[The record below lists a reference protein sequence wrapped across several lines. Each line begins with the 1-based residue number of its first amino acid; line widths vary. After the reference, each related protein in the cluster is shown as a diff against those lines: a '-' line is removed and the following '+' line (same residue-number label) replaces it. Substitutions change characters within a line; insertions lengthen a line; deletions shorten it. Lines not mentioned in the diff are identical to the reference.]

1 MTAKVVTDEGLYG
14 LGDATLNG
22 REMAVVAWLEEHVA
36 PCLIGRDPQDIE
48 DIWHYLYRG
57 AYWRRGPVAM
67 TAIGAID
74 MALWD
79 IKGKAAGMP
88 VYQLLGGRS
97 RSGVGLYAHAN
108 GTNTE
113 ETLCK
118 AGELVE
124 AGFRAIRI
132 QSAIPGLDATYGVL
146 GDKEDYYE
154 LQGNRPLPPE
164 EVWSTQ
170 KYFNMVE
177 ELIQNQ
183 LIDYIR
189 MSATHAGGIT
199 AMRRIADFAGI
210 YNVRTAPHGAPDL
223 SPVCLAAHLHLDT
236 WAPNFGIQEFV
247 GLGNEQSRRIFK
259 QDIRVENGMAHV
271 SEAPGLGISFD
282 QETAKELYELAVE
295 KGVKTAYAASFR
307 YEPHVMHARRLV
319 AEGAIGEPLE
329 VECISHFNLE
339 RAIPFGW
346 SHRKEDGGG
355 RLNNNFTHK
364 LSIVTSV
371 VGEKILSVMA
381 EVRDDLGKAP
391 IVKGVHNFKTRR
403 EHIPEDM
410 NDPHLQWGE
419 SNVEW
424 TYTVLAQLES
434 EYASKPVSVLF
445 KHGGLNPRFNEDHI
459 VFYGSTGAIYIKGHY
474 GSGPLYLYDRDKKW
488 REVAL
493 PAEIAADVPDVE
505 GATERNWRYLIRELV
520 RHVSGDAVA
529 PYQTFREGSQYQQ
542 LIDIIR
548 QNGSWV
554 DVRHLQ

>member
-1 MTAKVVTDEGLYG
+1 
-14 LGDATLNG
+14 
-22 REMAVVAWLEEHVA
+22 MAVVAWLEEHVA

-48 DIWHYLYRG
+48 DIWQYLYRG

-108 GTNTE
+108 GSNTE

-132 QSAIPGLDATYGVL
+132 QSAIPGLNPTYGVL

-177 ELIQNQ
+177 ELICEARHRLGNEVQLLHDVHNRLSPIESARLGKLLEKYDLLFLEDPSIAENQESFKVIRQHTTIPLAIGETCNTIWACKDLIQNQ

-199 AMRRIADFAGI
+199 AMRRIADFASI

-259 QDIRVENGMAHV
+259 QDVRIENGMAHV
-271 SEAPGLGISFD
+271 SEAPGLGIDFD
-282 QETAKELYELAVE
+282 EEAAKEYPYKRSYLPV
-295 KGVKTAYAASFR
+295 S
-307 YEPHVMHARRLV
+307 RL
-319 AEGAIGEPLE
+319 
-329 VECISHFNLE
+329 
-339 RAIPFGW
+339 
-346 SHRKEDGGG
+346 EDGT
-355 RLNNNFTHK
+355 LWH
-364 LSIVTSV
+364 
-371 VGEKILSVMA
+371 
-381 EVRDDLGKAP
+381 
-391 IVKGVHNFKTRR
+391 
-403 EHIPEDM
+403 
-410 NDPHLQWGE
+410 W
-419 SNVEW
+419 
-424 TYTVLAQLES
+424 
-434 EYASKPVSVLF
+434 
-445 KHGGLNPRFNEDHI
+445 
-459 VFYGSTGAIYIKGHY
+459 
-474 GSGPLYLYDRDKKW
+474 
-488 REVAL
+488 
-493 PAEIAADVPDVE
+493 
-505 GATERNWRYLIRELV
+505 
-520 RHVSGDAVA
+520 
-529 PYQTFREGSQYQQ
+529 
-542 LIDIIR
+542 
-548 QNGSWV
+548 
-554 DVRHLQ
+554 